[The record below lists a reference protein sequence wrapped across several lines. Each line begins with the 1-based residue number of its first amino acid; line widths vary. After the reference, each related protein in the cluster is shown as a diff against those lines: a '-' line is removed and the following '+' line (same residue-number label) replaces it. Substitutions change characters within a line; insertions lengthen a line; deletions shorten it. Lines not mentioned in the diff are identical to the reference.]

1 MKLYEFIT
9 GKSGLM
15 ILGLIVI
22 SVFIYRKWKTQQY
35 FKHIEKKEKERK
47 SK

>member
-1 MKLYEFIT
+1 MEFYNYIT

-15 ILGLIVI
+15 ILGLIAI
-22 SVFIYRKWKTQQY
+22 SVFIYKKFKTQQY
-35 FKHIEKKEKERK
+35 FKHIDKKEKERK